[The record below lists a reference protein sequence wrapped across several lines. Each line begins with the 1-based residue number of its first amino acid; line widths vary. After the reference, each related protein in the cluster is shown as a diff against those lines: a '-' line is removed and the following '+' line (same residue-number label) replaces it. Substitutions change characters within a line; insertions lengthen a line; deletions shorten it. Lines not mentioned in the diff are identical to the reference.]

1 MSDNNVLRKQ
11 CVFMMYRT
19 VTQDYDS
26 DCTSTETCRS
36 CLGQR
41 FRYANSKCKKQYE
54 RDIQM
59 RKHLC
64 KQKVSKNAFSLLL
77 YLLTLFAPENASQK
91 VIHCKVCGCKD

>member
-1 MSDNNVLRKQ
+1 MSDINVSQKQ
-11 CVFMMYRT
+11 CTFMMYRT
-19 VTQDYDS
+19 KDNDYT
-26 DCTSTETCRS
+26 CTMETCRS
-36 CLGQR
+36 CMEQR
-41 FRYANSKCKKQYE
+41 VRYANSKCKKQYE